1 MTFNGLFWNSEYVIE
16 YKGKNKALEFVLE
29 FLKKLEMPICCTM
42 LLQTTLIDWL
52 AIVYNPTKWSNIF
65 KHFVYNLP
73 TNCFSLTIL
82 WGGALP
88 IHSQYTLSL
97 PPENIR
103 KPYGFLMFL
112 GVRERVHWERMGQR
126 VKGKDNA
133 DINSLQQRCI
143 QSSLEHLRWNVLW
156 K

>member
-1 MTFNGLFWNSEYVIE
+1 MIE

-42 LLQTTLIDWL
+42 LLQTTLVDGL
-52 AIVYNPTKWSNIF
+52 AIVYNPIKWSNIF

-73 TNCFSLTIL
+73 ANCFSLTIL

-88 IHSQYTLSL
+88 IHSQCPLSL

-103 KPYGFLMFL
+103 KLYDFLFL

-126 VKGKDNA
+126 VKGKGNE

-143 QSSLEHLRWNVLW
+143 QNSLEHQRWNVLR